1 MKRTALF
8 FHERGGFLLGGLWY
22 FLPITLEEVTMSTA
36 QPTLDD
42 VWRLFQETDRK
53 FQETDR
59 KFQETDRK
67 FQDTERLLKESSQ
80 ETDRKFQETDRKFQ
94 ETERLLKEGAEATR
108 LEIKALSK
116 NLGEIGNRLGECVE
130 HLVMPTV
137 VRLFQAQG
145 LEVHEV
151 HSDIKAKR
159 EGQGI
164 QVDVLVVN
172 DGVLIAIECKSKMT
186 TAQVDEHIQRMNK
199 LKQMLPAYRHHQAFG
214 AVAALVMP
222 DDVAEYAE
230 EQGFYV
236 LVQSGETLTIRNEP
250 EFRAKAW

>member
-1 MKRTALF
+1 MATTYEEILELF
-8 FHERGGFLLGGLWY
+8 R
-22 FLPITLEEVTMSTA
+22 
-36 QPTLDD
+36 
-42 VWRLFQETDRK
+42 ETDRLLK
-53 FQETDR
+53 EQSQETDR

-67 FQDTERLLKESSQ
+67 FQD
-80 ETDRKFQETDRKFQ
+80 
-94 ETERLLKEGAEATR
+94 TERLLKEGAEATR

-116 NLGEIGNRLGECVE
+116 NLGEIGNRLGEFVE

-164 QVDVLVVN
+164 QVDVFVVN

-199 LKQMLPAYRHHQAFG
+199 LKRMLPAYRHHQAFG

>member
-1 MKRTALF
+1 MATTYEEILELF
-8 FHERGGFLLGGLWY
+8 R
-22 FLPITLEEVTMSTA
+22 
-36 QPTLDD
+36 
-42 VWRLFQETDRK
+42 ETDRLLK
-53 FQETDR
+53 EQSQETDR

-67 FQDTERLLKESSQ
+67 FQD
-80 ETDRKFQETDRKFQ
+80 
-94 ETERLLKEGAEATR
+94 TERLLKEGAEATR

-116 NLGEIGNRLGECVE
+116 NLGEIGNRLGEFVE

-164 QVDVLVVN
+164 QVDLLVVN

-186 TAQVDEHIQRMNK
+186 TAYVDQHSERMNK
-199 LKQMLPAYRHHQAFG
+199 LKRMLPAYRHHQAFG

>member
-1 MKRTALF
+1 MATTYEEILELF
-8 FHERGGFLLGGLWY
+8 R
-22 FLPITLEEVTMSTA
+22 EVAES
-36 QPTLDD
+36 Q
-42 VWRLFQETDRK
+42 K
-53 FQETDR
+53 
-59 KFQETDRK
+59 ETDRK
-67 FQDTERLLKESSQ
+67 FQD
-80 ETDRKFQETDRKFQ
+80 TDRKFQ

-116 NLGEIGNRLGECVE
+116 NLGEIGNRLGEFVE
-130 HLVMPTV
+130 HMVMPTV

-199 LKQMLPAYRHHQAFG
+199 LKPMLPAYRHHQAFG

-236 LVQSGETLTIRNEP
+236 LVQSGETLTIGNEP

>member
-1 MKRTALF
+1 MATTYEEILELF
-8 FHERGGFLLGGLWY
+8 R
-22 FLPITLEEVTMSTA
+22 
-36 QPTLDD
+36 
-42 VWRLFQETDRK
+42 
-53 FQETDR
+53 ETDR

-67 FQDTERLLKESSQ
+67 FQD
-80 ETDRKFQETDRKFQ
+80 TDRKFQETDRKFQ

-145 LEVHEV
+145 LEVH
-151 HSDIKAKR
+151 SDIKAKR

-199 LKQMLPAYRHHQAFG
+199 LKPMLPAYRHHQAFG

>member
-1 MKRTALF
+1 
-8 FHERGGFLLGGLWY
+8 
-22 FLPITLEEVTMSTA
+22 MSTA

-53 FQETDR
+53 FQD
-59 KFQETDRK
+59 TDRK
-67 FQDTERLLKESSQ
+67 FQDTDRKFQ
-80 ETDRKFQETDRKFQ
+80 DTDRKFQETDRKFQ
-94 ETERLLKEGAEATR
+94 ETERLMKEQSQETDKV
-108 LEIKALSK
+108 IKALSK
-116 NLGEIGNRLGECVE
+116 NLGEIGNRLGEFVE

-151 HSDIKAKR
+151 HSDVTAKR
-159 EGQGI
+159 DGQGI
-164 QVDVLVVN
+164 QVDLLVVN

-186 TAQVDEHIQRMNK
+186 TAYVDQHVERMNK
-199 LKQMLPAYRHHQAFG
+199 LKRMLPAYRHHQAFG

-222 DDVAEYAE
+222 NDVAEYAE

-236 LVQSGETLTIRNEP
+236 LVQSGETLTLRNAP
-250 EFRAKAW
+250 AFQAKAW

>member
-1 MKRTALF
+1 
-8 FHERGGFLLGGLWY
+8 
-22 FLPITLEEVTMSTA
+22 MSTA

-53 FQETDR
+53 FQDTDR
-59 KFQETDRK
+59 KF
-67 FQDTERLLKESSQ
+67 Q

-94 ETERLLKEGAEATR
+94 ETERLMKEQSQETDKV
-108 LEIKALSK
+108 IKALSK
-116 NLGEIGNRLGECVE
+116 NLGEIGNRLGEFVE

-151 HSDIKAKR
+151 HSDVTAKR
-159 EGQGI
+159 DGQGI
-164 QVDVLVVN
+164 QVDLLVVN

-186 TAQVDEHIQRMNK
+186 TAYVDQHLERMNK
-199 LKQMLPAYRHHQAFG
+199 LKRMLPAYRHHQAFG

-222 DDVAEYAE
+222 NDVAEYAE

>member
-1 MKRTALF
+1 MSMT
-8 FHERGGFLLGGLWY
+8 Y
-22 FLPITLEEVTMSTA
+22 EEV
-36 QPTLDD
+36 LN
-42 VWRLFQETDRK
+42 LFQETGRQ
-53 FQETDR
+53 FQE
-59 KFQETDRK
+59 
-67 FQDTERLLKESSQ
+67 TERLLKQQSL
-80 ETDRKFQETDRKFQ
+80 ETDRKFQ
-94 ETERLLKEGAEATR
+94 ETERLLKESAEATR
-108 LEIKALSK
+108 LEIKAPSK
-116 NLGEIGNRLGECVE
+116 NLGEIGNRLGEFVE

-159 EGQGI
+159 DGEGI
-164 QVDVLVVN
+164 QVDLLVVN

-186 TAQVDEHIQRMNK
+186 TAYVDQHIERMNK
-199 LKQMLPAYRHHQAFG
+199 FKKMIPAYRHHRAYG

-222 DDVAEYAE
+222 ESVAEYAE

-236 LVQSGETLTIRNEP
+236 LVQSGETLTIHNEP

>member
-1 MKRTALF
+1 
-8 FHERGGFLLGGLWY
+8 
-22 FLPITLEEVTMSTA
+22 MSTA

-53 FQETDR
+53 FQD
-59 KFQETDRK
+59 TDRK
-67 FQDTERLLKESSQ
+67 FQDTDRKFQ
-80 ETDRKFQETDRKFQ
+80 DTDRKFQETDRKFQ
-94 ETERLLKEGAEATR
+94 ETERLMKEQSQETDKV
-108 LEIKALSK
+108 IKALSK
-116 NLGEIGNRLGECVE
+116 NLGEIGNRLGEFVE

-151 HSDIKAKR
+151 HSDVTAKR
-159 EGQGI
+159 DGQGI
-164 QVDVLVVN
+164 QVDLLVVN

-186 TAQVDEHIQRMNK
+186 TAYVDQHLERMNK
-199 LKQMLPAYRHHQAFG
+199 LKRMLPTYRHHQAFG

-222 DDVAEYAE
+222 NDVAEYAE

-250 EFRAKAW
+250 AFRAKAW